1 MAGRRLR
8 IGWSGSPSWWSGAT
22 DNTLTAIPGTSS
34 GNIAAVAEAIT
45 PPNTNT
51 GSDQAAIMTAWG
63 AVACDT
69 DTKALLAVANGGH
82 QDWAGN
88 ETYKL
93 SLTGESCAW
102 ERVTRRST
110 ASDPPQAHNSSI
122 ARGDG
127 SRTSDH
133 PYSNRIYANG
143 RVYMTAGCAY
153 SGSLGYE
160 TSEVW
165 YWAEADKDNG
175 RLGYTNLGLAGTA
188 NGSDPALVE
197 SNNAYDPVGRK
208 VWHIPQNAS
217 SPNDSYWS
225 VDVDTDAI
233 VTYTVGL
240 PYNFTAA
247 WVVCIPELRIL
258 LGRGD
263 VDHSNAL
270 FYLDLTNPSAGWSS
284 VTTETGTPRSV
295 QGDGAVF
302 HAGAGS
308 HGKVYVWPA
317 TGGTTIYTL
326 SIPSTVGGTFAW
338 DAVTLSGSAPTQT
351 INGTHRKFGIFEDFY
366 GRTMLTFVT
375 SVTNAV
381 YFVRVAVGG
390 L

>member
-1 MAGRRLR
+1 MPGRRIR
-8 IGWSGSPSWWSGAT
+8 IGWSGTPSWFSGAS
-22 DNTLTAIPGTSS
+22 DNTLTAVPGTST
-34 GNIAAVAEAIT
+34 GNIAAVAEAIS

-51 GSDQAAIMTAWG
+51 GSDQASIMTAWG
-63 AVACDT
+63 SVACDT
-69 DTKALLAVANGGH
+69 DHKALLSVANGGH
-82 QDWAGN
+82 NDWAGN

-93 SLTGESCAW
+93 LLTAESCAW

-110 ASDPPQAHNSSI
+110 ASDPTQAFNASI

-127 SRTSDH
+127 SRAADH
-133 PYSNRIYANG
+133 AYSNRQYANG

-153 SGSLGYE
+153 AGSLGYE
-160 TSEVW
+160 TTEVW
-165 YWAEADKDNG
+165 YWAEADIGNG
-175 RLGYTNLGLAGTA
+175 RLGYTNLGLAGTC

-197 SNNAYDPVGRK
+197 SNNAYDPIGGK

-225 VDVDTDAI
+225 VDVSTDAI
-233 VTYTVGL
+233 TTYTVGL

-247 WVVCIPELRIL
+247 WVVCIPALRIL

-270 FYLDLTNPSAGWSS
+270 YRLDLTNPSGGWTSC
-284 VTTETGTPRSV
+284 TESGTPRSV
-295 QGDGAVF
+295 AQDGAVF
-302 HAGAGS
+302 HAAAGS
-308 HGKVYVWPA
+308 NGKVYVWPA

-326 SIPSTVGGTFAW
+326 TIPASADGTYAW
-338 DAVTLSGSAPTQT
+338 SSASLAGSAPTQT
-351 INGTHRKFGIFEDFY
+351 INGTHKKFGIFEDFY
-366 GRTMLTFVT
+366 GRCMLVFVT

-381 YFVRVAVGG
+381 YFVKVATGG